1 MEIKIRPATAADWPP
16 VAALLQAAQ
25 LPLEGAQ
32 AHLSNFILAFQ
43 DNELLGCAGLEAY
56 GESGL
61 LRSVAVKET
70 ARGTGVGGQLVQ
82 AVLQAARGGGMRRVL
97 LLTETAAH
105 YFPRFGFQTITRAQ
119 APQAVQASEE
129 FTTACPAS
137 ATVMMLDLC
146 GAEHTPPH
154 T

>member
-1 MEIKIRPATAADWPP
+1 MEIKIRPATDADWPR
-16 VAALLQAAQ
+16 VAELLQTAQ

-32 AHLSNFILAFQ
+32 AHLSSFILAFQ
-43 DNELLGCAGLEAY
+43 QAELIGCAGLEPY

-70 ARGTGVGGQLVQ
+70 ARGMNVGGQLVQ

-97 LLTETAAH
+97 LLTETAAN

-119 APQAVQASEE
+119 APAAVQTSVE
-129 FTTACPAS
+129 FTTACPDTAM
-137 ATVMMLDLC
+137 VMMLNL
-146 GAEHTPPH
+146 
-154 T
+154 